1 MTFHVILNWL
11 ATTKSF
17 QRWLRKKHM
26 LTWVQSPPFLV
37 CGLDVLLKSLYSWF
51 AKFMWTINNVNTTVI
66 LPFVHGWNFK
76 LCTAQKKKTLH
87 LWSSP
92 NNLPSFVF
100 VNLDQTNIYI
110 PKTNSLKPT
119 QLNSTPPSCQTLRKP
134 KFHQN
139 FWVPKMQVR
148 SLIRFL

>member
-37 CGLDVLLKSLYSWF
+37 CGFDVLLKSLYSWF

-76 LCTAQKKKTLH
+76 LCTAQKKKPYTFDL
-87 LWSSP
+87 LQTTYLPLFSSTWIKQTFTSPKQTPWNQP
-92 NNLPSFVF
+92 NSTQRPQVVKPYGNPSF
-100 VNLDQTNIYI
+100 T
-110 PKTNSLKPT
+110 KTFGYQKCRYEAL
-119 QLNSTPPSCQTLRKP
+119 
-134 KFHQN
+134 
-139 FWVPKMQVR
+139 
-148 SLIRFL
+148 